1 MMQRKLYRSQRDVIL
16 GGVCSGLADYFGID
30 TAIIR
35 VLFVL
40 FAVAG
45 GPGLLVYFV
54 LWVVI
59 PREDKGSS
67 APLFEGDE
75 LGSRARGMG
84 QEFSQAVRQPDQR
97 ALRYLGIGLLLGGV
111 WLFLQTLNL
120 PWLSWLNTSLLWP
133 LALVIIGGV
142 MLSRAIRGE

>member
-1 MMQRKLYRSQRDVIL
+1 MQKKLYRSRRDVIL

-45 GPGLLVYFV
+45 GPGFLVYLV

-59 PREDKGSS
+59 PHEDKASS
-67 APLFEGDE
+67 GPLFEGDE
-75 LGSRARGMG
+75 LGNRARAMG
-84 QEFSQAVRQPDQR
+84 EEFSQAVRQPDQR
-97 ALRYLGIGLLLGGV
+97 ALRYLGIGLLLGGL

-120 PWLSWLNTSLLWP
+120 PWLAWMNTNLLWP
-133 LALVIIGGV
+133 FALIIIGAV
-142 MLSRAIRGE
+142 LLTRAFRGE

>member
-1 MMQRKLYRSQRDVIL
+1 MQKKLYRSRRDVIL

-45 GPGLLVYFV
+45 GPGFLVYLV

-59 PREDKGSS
+59 PHEDKASS
-67 APLFEGDE
+67 GPLFEGDE
-75 LGSRARGMG
+75 LGNRARAMG
-84 QEFSQAVRQPDQR
+84 EEFSQAVRQPD
-97 ALRYLGIGLLLGGV
+97 
-111 WLFLQTLNL
+111 
-120 PWLSWLNTSLLWP
+120 
-133 LALVIIGGV
+133 
-142 MLSRAIRGE
+142 